1 MRDPA
6 ATPAPGEPCAGAN
19 SRPHGG
25 VLTRRQAPPGKL
37 VYPLC
42 TLEPSFWPLVATHRP
57 ARMLRLAGLLCES
70 RRGDSNPG
78 PLHYE

>member
-6 ATPAPGEPCAGAN
+6 ATPAPGEPCAGAD
-19 SRPHGG
+19 SQPRGG
-25 VLTRRQAPPGKL
+25 VLTRRRSTSPQTRVPP
-37 VYPLC
+37 VYSRAEL
-42 TLEPSFWPLVATHRP
+42 WPLVATRRP
-57 ARMLRLAGLLCES
+57 ARMRRLAGLLFES